1 MQMIAKERRAFT
13 DPLRTAAG
21 ERRASVTPE
30 ALTTLWLN
38 TGTLCNLTCKN
49 CYIESSPS
57 NDALV
62 YLNRAEVQEY
72 LREVAQE
79 KMPVREI
86 GITGGEPFMNPD
98 ILEILEDCL
107 KGGYQVLVLTNAM
120 RPMMKQQAGLLALRQ
135 RYSSQLRMRVSID
148 HFERQMHEEE
158 RGRRSWQPTLDGLSW
173 LARSGF
179 TLSVAGRT
187 RWGESEADLREGY
200 RRLFQSLD
208 IGLNAL
214 DPESLIL
221 FPEMD
226 ATAEVPEITTACW
239 GILGVNPADMMCA
252 SARMVVKRRGQNKP
266 EVVACTLLPY
276 ESGFSLGHTL
286 AASMRPVALNH
297 PHCARFCVLGG
308 GSCSA

>member
-1 MQMIAKERRAFT
+1 MQMIVKEGRQFL
-13 DPLRTAAG
+13 DPLLTATG
-21 ERRASVTPE
+21 ERRASVSPGR
-30 ALTTLWLN
+30 LTTLWLN
-38 TGTLCNLTCKN
+38 TGTLCNLACEN
-49 CYIESSPS
+49 CYIESSPR

-62 YLNRAEVQEY
+62 YLNRAEVQGY
-72 LREVAQE
+72 LSEVEREG
-79 KMPVREI
+79 MPVREI

-98 ILEILEDCL
+98 ILGILEDCL
-107 KGGYQVLVLTNAM
+107 GGGFQVLVLTNAM
-120 RPMMKQQAGLLALRQ
+120 RPMMKQREGLLTLRQ
-135 RYSSQLRMRVSID
+135 RYRSQLKIRVSID
-148 HFERQMHEEE
+148 HFEQQLHEEE

-173 LARSGF
+173 LARAGF

-187 RWGESEADLREGY
+187 RWGESDADLRAGFQ
-200 RRLFQSLD
+200 RLFKSLEV
-208 IGLNAL
+208 GVNAL
-214 DPESLIL
+214 DPETLVL

-226 ATAEVPEITTACW
+226 ATAGVPEITTACW

-252 SARMVVKRRGQNKP
+252 SARMVVKRRGESAP

-276 ESGFSLGHTL
+276 ESGFSLGRTL

>member
-1 MQMIAKERRAFT
+1 MQMIVKEGRAFT
-13 DPLRTAAG
+13 DPRFTATG
-21 ERRASVTPE
+21 ERRASVTPGQ
-30 ALTTLWLN
+30 LTTLWLN
-38 TGTLCNLTCKN
+38 TGTLCNLACEN

-72 LREVAQE
+72 LSEVARE
-79 KMPVREI
+79 RMPVREI

-98 ILEILEDCL
+98 ILGILNDCL
-107 KGGYQVLVLTNAM
+107 SGGYQVLVLTNAM